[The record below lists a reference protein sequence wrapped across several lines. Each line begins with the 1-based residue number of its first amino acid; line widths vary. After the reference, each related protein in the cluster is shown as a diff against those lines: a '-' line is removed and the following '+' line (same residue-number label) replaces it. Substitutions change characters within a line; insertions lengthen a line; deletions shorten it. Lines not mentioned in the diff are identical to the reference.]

1 MSDNFGFDKYFEDS
15 QEAVANCTPET
26 EYFVAEGWIKKI
38 NETVEQLKEHNTP
51 QARELSNQFKAKIPL
66 LLKKERKSFN
76 DHKKTK
82 VYYRHS

>member
-1 MSDNFGFDKYFEDS
+1 MSDNFGFDKYFEDNK
-15 QEAVANCTPET
+15 EAVANCAPET
-26 EYFVAEGWIKKI
+26 EYFVAEDWIKKI
-38 NETVEQLKEHNTP
+38 DKTIEQLSEHNSP

-82 VYYRHS
+82 VYYRYS

>member
-15 QEAVANCTPET
+15 QEAVDNCTPET
-26 EYFVAEGWIKKI
+26 EYFVAEGWIKTI
-38 NETVEQLKEHNTP
+38 NESVEQLKEDDTP
-51 QARELSNQFKAKIPL
+51 EDRVLSKQLKAKIPL